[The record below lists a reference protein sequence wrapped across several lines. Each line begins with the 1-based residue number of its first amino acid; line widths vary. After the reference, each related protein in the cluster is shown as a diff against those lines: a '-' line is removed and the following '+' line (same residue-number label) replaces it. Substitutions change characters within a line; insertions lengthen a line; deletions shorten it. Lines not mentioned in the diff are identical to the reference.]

1 MIMGGI
7 NIMKSNK
14 TDIIWKDRKRFLG
27 LPLSFTKYEVK
38 NNRLY
43 TSTGF
48 LSTKEQE
55 LLLYRILDFK
65 LDITLG
71 NRLFKVGTITLYTCD
86 ETDKEIKLIRIKNPK
101 EVRDILSELVEQ
113 KRGEIKIKG
122 REMYGAL
129 GEADTDSDNIN

>member
-1 MIMGGI
+1 
-7 NIMKSNK
+7 MKNNN
-14 TDIIWKDRKRFLG
+14 TEIIWKDRKRFLG
-27 LPLSFTKYEVK
+27 LPLSFTKYVVK

-48 LSTKEQE
+48 LSTKEEE

-65 LDITLG
+65 LDITLW
-71 NRLFKVGTITLYTCD
+71 NRIFNVGTITLFTCD
-86 ETDKEIKLIRIKNPK
+86 ETDKELKLIKIKRPK
-101 EVRDILSELVEQ
+101 EVRDILSDLVEQ

-129 GEADTDSDNIN
+129 GEADLGSDSDNNI